1 MEISNELDAFCPYY
15 HRAMELIGRRWTG
28 VILMKELEAEGLVQ
42 RVVIPEMP
50 VRVEYHLTE
59 KGSALGNVMK
69 AITAWAHN
77 WVVLP
82 KEAAPAGV
90 TR

>member
-1 MEISNELDAFCPYY
+1 
-15 HRAMELIGRRWTG
+15 
-28 VILMKELEAEGLVQ
+28 VQ

-90 TR
+90 TG